1 MKRSMNSASS
11 AASTVRTAGAIR
23 YNRVMLSEF
32 DLIAQYFTR
41 PVREAGRV
49 ALSVGDDCALI
60 SPAPGMQL
68 AISSDMLVEGR
79 HFFPDADPRSL
90 GHKCLAVNLSDL
102 AAMGARP
109 VAFTLAL
116 ALPDARAEWLAPFS
130 AGMLSL
136 ADLHQCELVGGD
148 TTKGPLNICI
158 TIFGEVAPGQA
169 LRRDAAQAGD
179 DIWISGT
186 LGDARLAL
194 AAYRHELALPAE
206 TLATA
211 ATRMHAPTPRVALG
225 LALGGIAR
233 AAIDI
238 SDGLVGDLGHI
249 LARSRVGATLFVDE
263 LPVGAALGSQD
274 SELRRRFALAGGDDY
289 ELCFTAPAD
298 RRSDVMAAAR
308 LSSTPVSRVG
318 QIDDA
323 AGLRLI
329 DATGM
334 PLTLQLAS
342 FDHFAS
348 P

>member
-1 MKRSMNSASS
+1 
-11 AASTVRTAGAIR
+11 
-23 YNRVMLSEF
+23 MLSEF

-49 ALSVGDDCALI
+49 ALGVGDDCALV

-79 HFFPDADPRSL
+79 HFFPGAEPRSL

-102 AAMGARP
+102 AAMGAKP

-116 ALPDARAEWLAPFS
+116 ALPDAQAEWLSPFS
-130 AGMLSL
+130 KGMLSL

-158 TIFGEVAPGQA
+158 TIFGEVPPGQA
-169 LRRDAAQAGD
+169 LRRDAAQPGD

-194 AAYRHELALPAE
+194 AGYRNELALPPE
-206 TLATA
+206 TIAAA

-225 LALGGIAR
+225 LALRGIAR

-249 LARSRVGATLFVDE
+249 LARSRVGATLFADD
-263 LPVGAALGSQD
+263 LPVGAALAGQD
-274 SELRRRFALAGGDDY
+274 RELRRRFALAGGDDY
-289 ELCFTAPAD
+289 ELCFTAPAA
-298 RRSDVMAAAR
+298 RRDEVLAAAH
-308 LSSTPVSRVG
+308 LSGTPVTRAG
-318 QIDDA
+318 HIEDT

-329 DATGM
+329 DATGA
-334 PLTLQLAS
+334 PLNLQLAS